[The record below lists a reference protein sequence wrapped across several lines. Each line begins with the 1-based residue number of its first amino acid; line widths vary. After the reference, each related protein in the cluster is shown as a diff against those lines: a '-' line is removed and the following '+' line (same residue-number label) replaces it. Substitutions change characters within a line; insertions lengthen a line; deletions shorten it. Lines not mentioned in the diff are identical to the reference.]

1 LNSACYPLTRRSR
14 LAASAGTTAIVAA
27 LLLTLLTTKGAPAV
41 AAPAPALNV
50 SLIPRA
56 ALFGN
61 PVKAQA
67 RLSPDGQYISFLA
80 PEDGVLNVWLAPA
93 GSLAEAKPIT
103 HDRKRGIRQHLWADD
118 SRHVL
123 FLQDEGGD
131 ENWRVYS
138 VDIESGRE
146 INLTPLDKVRAD
158 IVGLSAERPGTAL
171 IALNDRDPQWHDL
184 YEIDIASGE
193 RKLVE
198 RNDQQFAGY
207 LEDLQLRPRLAVK
220 TLPDGGGELYR
231 RSDRGWVSF
240 LKYGHADSLTF
251 QPLVV
256 EEGGNTALILSS
268 VGRDTAALV
277 RVDLTTSA
285 QTVLAASDRADVSD
299 VWLQPR
305 TRAPQAYSVEYLTT
319 EVRPLPQ
326 AKQSVGKD
334 IERLTGALGPQFQ
347 LVSRTLDDSR
357 WIVAVNDPVHVM
369 TTYLYERAAGKV
381 TKLFD
386 SRPDLTGAPL
396 QPMKPVEIRSRDG
409 LTLVSYLTLPPG
421 TDPHATGRPGEPVP
435 LLLDVHGGPWA
446 RDSYGFNAEHQ
457 WLANRGYAV
466 LSVNYRGSTGFG
478 KKFLNAGDRE
488 WAAKMHDDL
497 LDALDWAV
505 REKIAVPDKVA
516 IYGGSYG
523 GYATLVGLT
532 FTPDRFACGVDIVGP
547 SNLLTLLASIPPYWK
562 SAFEDMA
569 HRIGDPRTEE
579 GRVLLKARSPLTR
592 VDRISRPLLIAQ
604 GANDPR
610 VNQAESDQIVAAMQA
625 KHLPVTYVVY
635 PDEGHGFA
643 RPQNRI
649 AFYAISEGFL
659 SQCLGGRYQ
668 PIGEDFAGSSLR
680 VPAGADHV
688 PGLTEAL
695 RPLEASP
702 QARQHPETESPDKR
716 Q

>member
-1 LNSACYPLTRRSR
+1 LKSRVLFAFALVLTA
-14 LAASAGTTAIVAA
+14 LADSGGTV
-27 LLLTLLTTKGAPAV
+27 V
-41 AAPAPALNV
+41 AAPATSATDAP
-50 SLIPRA
+50 LIQRA

-67 RLSPDGQYISFLA
+67 RLSPDGKYISFLA
-80 PEDGVLNVWLAPA
+80 PDDGVLNVWLAPA
-93 GSLAEAKPIT
+93 GKLADAKPIT

-138 VDIESGRE
+138 VDVNTGKE
-146 INLTPLDKVRAD
+146 INLTPFDKVRAD
-158 IVGLSAERPGTAL
+158 IVGLSPERPGTAL
-171 IALNDRDPQWHDL
+171 IALNNRDPEWLDL

-198 RNDQQFAGY
+198 RNDKEFAGY
-207 LEDLQLRPRLAVK
+207 LEDLQLRPQLAVK
-220 TLPDGGGELYR
+220 TSADGGGELFR
-231 RSDRGWVSF
+231 RTDQGWVSF
-240 LKYGHADSLTF
+240 LKYGQADSLTF

-256 EEGGNTALILSS
+256 EQGGNTALLLSS
-268 VGRDTAALV
+268 IDRDTAALV
-277 RVDLTTSA
+277 RVDLKTAA
-285 QTVLAASDRADVSD
+285 QTVLAQSDKADISG

-305 TRAPQAYSVEYLTT
+305 TRAPEAYSVEYLTT
-319 EVRPLPQ
+319 ETRPLPHAQ
-326 AKQSVGKD
+326 QDVGKD
-334 IERLTGALGPQFQ
+334 IDRLTGVLGPQFQ

-357 WIVAVNDPVHVM
+357 WIVAVNDPVHVQ
-369 TTYLYERAAGKV
+369 TSYLYERNSGKV

-386 SRPDLTGAPL
+386 SRPELTGAPL
-396 QPMKPVEIRSRDG
+396 RPMKPVEIRSRDG

-421 TDPHATGRPGEPVP
+421 TDPQSVGHPNKP
-435 LLLDVHGGPWA
+435 LPLVLDVHGGPWA
-446 RDSYGFNAEHQ
+446 RDSYGFNPEHQ

-497 LDALDWAV
+497 LDAVDWAV
-505 REKIAVPDKVA
+505 REKIAVADKVA

-532 FTPDRFACGVDIVGP
+532 FTPDRFTCGVDIVGP

-569 HRIGDPRTEE
+569 HRIGDPRTEK
-579 GRVLLKARSPLTR
+579 GRELLKDRSPLTH
-592 VDRISRPLLIAQ
+592 VDRISKPLLIAQ

-610 VNQAESDQIVAAMQA
+610 VKQAESDQIVTAMQA
-625 KHLPVTYVVY
+625 KHLPVTYVLY

-649 AFYAISEGFL
+649 AFYAVSEGFL
-659 SQCLGGRYQ
+659 SQCLGGRHQ
-668 PIGEDFAGSSLR
+668 PIGEDFAGSSLK
-680 VPAGADHV
+680 VPMGADHV
-688 PGLTEAL
+688 PGLTDAL
-695 RPLEASP
+695 RKLEPSP
-702 QARQHPETESPDKR
+702 QARQHPETETPDKR
-716 Q
+716 H